1 MKPTSH
7 QSNKQKAV
15 LWWWSG
21 KLMENDFEGKI
32 TMGVPLLQKEFTN
45 RIEVYDLTQTLEN
58 KTLLGRLHIDVTP
71 QSASSPLDS
80 SIISTFHVLHS
91 WSQSDLLTDS
101 KDQLEGL
108 SSAATT
114 TGIGSIASASWLSIS
129 NTIVDIVFWTHG
141 LVKTRFR
148 FSPFEVQGTTYIN
161 LYWVML

>member
-129 NTIVDIVFWTHG
+129 NTIVIIVFWTHG

-148 FSPFEVQGTTYIN
+148 FSLFEVQGTTYIN

>member
-1 MKPTSH
+1 MKPTSN

-129 NTIVDIVFWTHG
+129 NTIVIIVFWTHG

-148 FSPFEVQGTTYIN
+148 FSLFEVQGTNYIN

>member
-21 KLMENDFEGKI
+21 KLMENNSEGKI

-129 NTIVDIVFWTHG
+129 NTIVIIVFWTHG

-148 FSPFEVQGTTYIN
+148 FSLFEVQGTTYIN

>member
-15 LWWWSG
+15 LRWWSG
-21 KLMENDFEGKI
+21 KLLENDSNGKI
-32 TMGVPLLQKEFTN
+32 TMGVPLPQKEFTN

-114 TGIGSIASASWLSIS
+114 TGIGSIASASWLPIS
-129 NTIVDIVFWTHG
+129 NTIVIIVFWTHG

-148 FSPFEVQGTTYIN
+148 FSLFEVQGTTYIN

>member
-148 FSPFEVQGTTYIN
+148 FSLFEVQGTTYIN